1 MGNEEKIGEKGEEEK
16 EEKNNAEEILMDL
29 TQFFLKEEVKQ
40 LAPHPLHHHPAP
52 QRHLN
57 VDDDDDD
64 DDDNGDDDVNSYI
77 PYIS

>member
-1 MGNEEKIGEKGEEEK
+1 MGNKKKIGEKGEEEK

-29 TQFFLKEEVKQ
+29 TQFFLKEVKQ

-64 DDDNGDDDVNSYI
+64 DNGDDDVNSYI
-77 PYIS
+77 PFIS